1 MNNIN
6 KMPYASWLEKTL
18 QDVVD
23 MPVESIYI
31 ITKLKGGATIP
42 SFYNC
47 NVNDK
52 ILFAGII
59 QQDAMMDAIKINGMT
74 NDGGGE
80 HE

>member
-6 KMPYASWLEKTL
+6 NMPYASWLEKTL

-31 ITKLKGGATIP
+31 VTKLKGGATVP

-59 QQDAMMDAIKINGMT
+59 QQDAMMDTIQANNGT
-74 NDGGGE
+74 SLE
-80 HE
+80 